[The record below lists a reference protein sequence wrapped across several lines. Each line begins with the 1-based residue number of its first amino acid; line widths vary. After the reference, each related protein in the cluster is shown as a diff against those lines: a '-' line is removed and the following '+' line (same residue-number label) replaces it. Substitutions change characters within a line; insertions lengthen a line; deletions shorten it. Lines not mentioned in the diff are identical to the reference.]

1 MAALT
6 DAGLSRT
13 ISYTNSAGSAFSNS
27 VQDILRHVL
36 MHAQYHR
43 GKVNL
48 LLKQSGLMPASVDYI
63 FFLRESPGIDTRA
76 PGR

>member
-13 ISYTNSAGSAFSNS
+13 ISCTNTVGSVFSNS

-36 MHAQYHR
+36 MHAQYHP

-48 LLKQSGLMPASVDYI
+48 LLKQAGLTPASVDYI
-63 FFLRESPGIDTRA
+63 FFLREPPGIDTRA